1 MTAPS
6 NQQTAL
12 EQLNELLGDCVET
25 GFADREEASYDGLKI
40 SCLPDAVIRIKEES
54 QVGMV
59 LKIANEHGIAV
70 TTRGTGSSLTGGAT
84 PIRGGWVLDLSGLNQ
99 LEIDQINQVAYCGP
113 GVVVGELQADAAKEG
128 LFYPPDPSSK
138 KFCTI
143 GGNIACNAGGLR
155 CVKYGVTRD
164 YVLSLEGYL
173 ANGEKVRWGRATR
186 KFATGYNLRDLWV
199 GSEGTLGVVTQAT
212 LRLIDLPK
220 HTATFLGVFESD
232 EAALSSPNAL
242 RKLGLRPSI
251 LEYLDQWTIDSLQK
265 YVGTEVFPGIDP
277 KPMLLIELDGS
288 EREVAEQSSALTQW
302 MESRALAFRS
312 AHTAEEAEKIWDV
325 RRQGSSS
332 MKKLASTKLNEDVV
346 VPLDKQVE
354 LVQCVG
360 ELRKK
365 FGIKIGVFGHCGDGN
380 LHVNLMYDE
389 DNEKETTRAVAA
401 LKELMSQVIELGG
414 AISGEHGVG
423 LAKTPFVREQFN
435 QAEWSAMLAVK
446 KALDPNNILN
456 PGKIFDVFHP
466 WEQKKVSV
474 TLSWE
479 LENEE
484 PKPQEA

>member
-1 MTAPS
+1 MTDPS
-6 NQQTAL
+6 NPQAAL
-12 EQLNELLGDCVET
+12 EQLHEQLGDCVET
-25 GFADREEASYDGLKI
+25 SFEQREDHSYDGLKI
-40 SCLPDAVIRIKEES
+40 SCLPDAVIRVTEDS
-54 QVGMV
+54 QVGMA
-59 LKIANEHGIAV
+59 LKIANEYSIPV
-70 TTRGTGSSLTGGAT
+70 TTRGAGSSLTGGAT
-84 PIRGGWVLDLSGLNQ
+84 PIQGGWVLDLSGLNN
-99 LEIDQINQVAYCGP
+99 LTVDQKNQVARCGP
-113 GVVVGELQADAAKEG
+113 GVVIADLQAEAAKDG

-164 YVLSLEGYL
+164 YVLALEGYL

-212 LRLIDLPK
+212 LRLIDLPMF
-220 HTATFLGVFESD
+220 TRTFLGVFESD
-232 EAALSSPNAL
+232 EVALSSPNEL

-251 LEYLDQWTIDSLQK
+251 LEYLDQWTIDCLQK

-288 EREVAEQSSALTQW
+288 EREVEEHSIDLTQW
-302 MESRALAFRS
+302 MKSRALAFRS
-312 AHTAEEAEKIWDV
+312 ASTADEAEKIWDV

-354 LVQCVG
+354 LVQCVDG
-360 ELRKK
+360 LREK

-389 DNEKETTRAVAA
+389 ENAEETTRAVAA
-401 LKELMSQVIELGG
+401 LKELMSRVIELGG

-446 KALDPNNILN
+446 QALDPNNILN
-456 PGKIFDVFHP
+456 PGKIFDVFNP
-466 WEQKKVSV
+466 WEQKKIPV

-479 LENEE
+479 HENEE
-484 PKPQEA
+484 PKP

>member
-1 MTAPS
+1 MTDPS
-6 NQQTAL
+6 NPQAAL
-12 EQLNELLGDCVET
+12 EQLHEQLGDCVET
-25 GFADREEASYDGLKI
+25 SFEQREDHSYDGLKI
-40 SCLPDAVIRIKEES
+40 SCLPDAVISVKEDS
-54 QVGMV
+54 QVGMA
-59 LKIANEHGIAV
+59 LKIANEYSIPV
-70 TTRGTGSSLTGGAT
+70 TTRGAGSSLTGGAT
-84 PIRGGWVLDLSGLNQ
+84 PIQGGWVLDLSGLNN
-99 LEIDQINQVAYCGP
+99 LTVDQKNQVARCGP
-113 GVVVGELQADAAKEG
+113 GVVIADLQAEAAKDG

-164 YVLSLEGYL
+164 YVLALEGYL

-212 LRLIDLPK
+212 LRLIDLPMF
-220 HTATFLGVFESD
+220 TRTFLGVFESD
-232 EAALSSPNAL
+232 EVALSSPNDL

-251 LEYLDQWTIDSLQK
+251 LEYLDQWTIDCLQK

-288 EREVAEQSSALTQW
+288 EREVEEHSIVLNQW

-312 AHTAEEAEKIWDV
+312 ACTAEEAEKIWDV

-354 LVQCVG
+354 LVQCVDG
-360 ELRKK
+360 LREK

-389 DNEKETTRAVAA
+389 DDEEETARAVGA
-401 LKELMSQVIELGG
+401 LKELMSRVIELGG

-456 PGKIFDVFHP
+456 PGKIFDVFNP
-466 WEQKKVSV
+466 WEQKKIPV

-479 LENEE
+479 HENEE
-484 PKPQEA
+484 PKP

>member
-1 MTAPS
+1 MTDPS
-6 NQQTAL
+6 NPQAAL
-12 EQLNELLGDCVET
+12 EQLHEQLGDCVET
-25 GFADREEASYDGLKI
+25 SFEQREDHSYDGLKI
-40 SCLPDAVIRIKEES
+40 SCLPDAVIRVKEDS
-54 QVGMV
+54 QVGMA
-59 LKIANEHGIAV
+59 LKIANEYSIPV
-70 TTRGTGSSLTGGAT
+70 TTRGAGSSLTGGAT
-84 PIRGGWVLDLSGLNQ
+84 PIQGGWVLDLSGLNN
-99 LEIDQINQVAYCGP
+99 LTVDQKNQVARCGP
-113 GVVVGELQADAAKEG
+113 GVVIADLQAEAAKDG

-164 YVLSLEGYL
+164 YVLALEGYL

-212 LRLIDLPK
+212 LRLIDLPMF
-220 HTATFLGVFESD
+220 TRTFLGVFESD
-232 EAALSSPNAL
+232 EVALSSPNDL

-251 LEYLDQWTIDSLQK
+251 LEYLDQWTIDCLQK
-265 YVGTEVFPGIDP
+265 YVGTEVFPGVDP

-288 EREVAEQSSALTQW
+288 EREVEEHSIDLTKW
-302 MESRALAFRS
+302 MKSRALAFRS
-312 AHTAEEAEKIWDV
+312 ASTADEAEKIWDV

-346 VPLDKQVE
+346 VPLDQQVE
-354 LVQCVG
+354 LVQCVNG
-360 ELRKK
+360 LRKK
-365 FGIKIGVFGHCGDGN
+365 FGIRIGVFGHCGDGN

-389 DNEKETTRAVAA
+389 ENAEETARAVSA
-401 LKELMSQVIELGG
+401 LRELMSRVIKLGG

-435 QAEWSAMLAVK
+435 HAEWSAMIAVK
-446 KALDPNNILN
+446 KALDPKNILN

-466 WEQKKVSV
+466 WDQKKISV

-484 PKPQEA
+484 PTSQEA